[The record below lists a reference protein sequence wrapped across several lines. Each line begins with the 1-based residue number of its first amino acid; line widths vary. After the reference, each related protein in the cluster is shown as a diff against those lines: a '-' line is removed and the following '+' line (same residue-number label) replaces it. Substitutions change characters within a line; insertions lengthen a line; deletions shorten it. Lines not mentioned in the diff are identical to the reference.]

1 MKRYSFA
8 HLAGPKVLL
17 EYDAVESRENG
28 ETATAIA
35 LLGEIEARKLYVP
48 AGYSSMFAY
57 CLGARHMSEDRANK
71 RLRVARAARVF
82 PGIYDAIAEGRL
94 HLTALF
100 LLAPHLTPAN
110 VDTLLAAAT
119 HKTRAQVE
127 LLIAER
133 FPKADVAAEVWPI
146 PSPAPAT
153 TPPVE
158 VEQVELKV
166 EAVAENLPVPG
177 QVVPSEIANSANS
190 MAPVPGPRPKVA
202 PLAAERFGIQ
212 FTIDKATHDRLR
224 NVQALL
230 GPGVPNSDLAKVFA
244 LALECL
250 EAKLEKRKFGKT
262 SRPGRRR
269 GSKNPRYVSPAIQRA
284 VYERDGGQ
292 CTFVGTG
299 GKRCEARETLEYD
312 HVDPVARGGRATVSG
327 IRLLCRTHN
336 QYAAECTFGTEF
348 MQAKRLRETPPSAAT
363 TPPSASHS
371 APPGQHGSC

>member
-28 ETATAIA
+28 ETATALA

-100 LLAPHLTPAN
+100 LLAPHFTPAN
-110 VDTLLAAAT
+110 VDTLLAAAK

-133 FPKADVAAEVWPI
+133 FPKADVAAQVWPI

-153 TPPVE
+153 TPPVQI
-158 VEQVELKV
+158 EQVELKV
-166 EAVAENLPVPG
+166 EAAAENLPVPG

-190 MAPVPGPRPKVA
+190 MAPVPGPRAKLA
-202 PLAAERFGIQ
+202 PLAPERFGIQ
-212 FTIDKATHDRLR
+212 FTIDKETHDRLR

-230 GPGVPNSDLAKVFA
+230 GPSVPNSDLAKVFA

-250 EAKLEKRKFGKT
+250 EEKLEKRKFGKS
-262 SRPGRRR
+262 SRPGKQR
-269 GSKNPRYVSPAIQRA
+269 GSKNRRYVSPAVKRA
-284 VYERDGGQ
+284 VYKRDGGQ

-336 QYAAECTFGTEF
+336 QYAAECTFGSEF
-348 MQAKRLRETPPSAAT
+348 MRGKREGGAGAQPASRPPS
-363 TPPSASHS
+363 
-371 APPGQHGSC
+371 